1 MPIQF
6 PRWWCSS
13 YVAVV
18 HRRTRCFW
26 RERKLTVPIVTVHD
40 AIRLALPV
48 STRVVA
54 GHAGLNRQ
62 VTWPAVARAV
72 APLFSDL
79 RGGEFALVSILSLRD
94 IDPPLSLAMLVERLS
109 SVPVAAVAVVGAIES
124 RAIEIADKHQ
134 IPLVQCVND
143 IDIREVD
150 RELQRLI
157 SDYDAQLER
166 RAAQIALELGEL
178 SLAGSGIGAMATTLA
193 NRVGRSVAIYSAK
206 GDLLV
211 TDELNPYA
219 EAVAQYVPRA
229 GSTTIAGLEFWCQVL
244 VAADQSLGY
253 TVLIGPAL
261 TESDRQTVRRASM
274 ALALELT
281 KSHALNAV
289 EARYRG
295 NFVDQLL
302 SGQLTDPMIIQQRAR
317 ELGFDVRVPHSAVIC
332 AVPNPQISTLQAQFV
347 SLLNTISLNVPW
359 IVHTRGV
366 MCFLPAPQMRD
377 DPTVAELW
385 KTIVA
390 KFPQLRMAIGRTA
403 ITTSEWTRSV
413 QDAEHVFR
421 LPKPTLAGPVSY
433 DDIGVYQLLLP
444 MMNTNETHAFYR
456 HHLGPLLEYD
466 REQRGELIHT
476 LEAYFD
482 CSGNLARTSE
492 TIHVHRN
499 TLLYRL
505 SRIAQICQVD
515 LDYHETRLSL
525 WLALKLH
532 HILSSVDE

>member
-1 MPIQF
+1 M
-6 PRWWCSS
+6 
-13 YVAVV
+13 
-18 HRRTRCFW
+18 
-26 RERKLTVPIVTVHD
+26 PIVTVHD

-54 GHAGLNRQ
+54 GQAGLNRQ

-79 RGGEFALVSILSLRD
+79 RGGEFALVSIMSLRD
-94 IDPPLSLAMLVERLS
+94 IDPPLSLAMLVERLA
-109 SVPVAAVAVVGAIES
+109 SVPVSAVAVVGAIEP

-134 IPLVQCVND
+134 IPLVQCVSD
-143 IDIREVD
+143 VDIREVD

-157 SDYDAQLER
+157 SDYEAQLER
-166 RAAQIALELGEL
+166 RAAQIALELGEQ
-178 SLAGSGIGAMATTLA
+178 SLAGGGIGAMATTLA
-193 NRVGRSVAIYSAK
+193 NRTGRSVAIYSAK

-211 TDELNPYA
+211 TDELNPFA
-219 EAVAQYVPRA
+219 ETVMQYVPRA
-229 GSTTIAGLEFWCQVL
+229 GSTHLAGLEFWCHVL
-244 VAADQSLGY
+244 VAADQALGY
-253 TVLIGPAL
+253 TVLIGHAL

-302 SGQLTDPMIIQQRAR
+302 SGQLSDPLIIQQRAR
-317 ELGFDVRVPHSAVIC
+317 ELGFDVRIPHCAVIC
-332 AVPNPQISTLQAQFV
+332 AVPTAQVSTLQAQFV
-347 SLLNTISLNVPW
+347 ALLNTISLSVPW
-359 IVHTRGV
+359 IVHTHGV
-366 MCFLPAPQMRD
+366 MCFLPVSQLRHDA
-377 DPTVAELW
+377 TITELW
-385 KTIVA
+385 QTIVA
-390 KFPQLRMAIGRTA
+390 KFPSLRMTIGRSA
-403 ITTSEWTRSV
+403 VTTNEWPRSV

-421 LPKPTLAGPVSY
+421 LPKPALAGPVSY

-444 MMNTNETHAFYR
+444 MMNSAETQAFYR
-456 HHLGPLLEYD
+456 RHLGPLLEYD
-466 REQRGELIHT
+466 REQRGELLHT

-482 CSGNLARTSE
+482 CAGNLARTSE
-492 TIHVHRN
+492 LIHVHRN

-515 LDYHETRLSL
+515 LDDSATRLSF
-525 WLALKLH
+525 WLAVKLH
-532 HILSSVDE
+532 HILVHADDSN

>member
-1 MPIQF
+1 M
-6 PRWWCSS
+6 
-13 YVAVV
+13 
-18 HRRTRCFW
+18 
-26 RERKLTVPIVTVHD
+26 PIVTVHD
-40 AIRLALPV
+40 AIRLALPI

-79 RGGEFALVSILSLRD
+79 RGGEFALVSIIALRD
-94 IDPPLSLAMLVERLS
+94 IDPPLSLAMLVERLA
-109 SVPVAAVAVVGAIES
+109 SVPVAAVAVVGVIEP
-124 RAIEIADKHQ
+124 RAIEIAEKHQ
-134 IPLVQCVND
+134 IPLVQCVSD
-143 IDIREVD
+143 VDIREVD

-157 SDYDAQLER
+157 SDYDAQLDR

-178 SLAGSGIGAMATTLA
+178 SLAGGGIGVMATTLA
-193 NRVGRSVAIYSAK
+193 NRTGRNVAIYSAK

-211 TDELNPYA
+211 TDESNPYT
-219 EAVAQYVPRA
+219 EIIMQYSPRA
-229 GSTTIAGLEFWCQVL
+229 GSTHVSGLEFWCHVL
-244 VAADQSLGY
+244 VAADQALGY
-253 TVLIGPAL
+253 TVLVGPSL

-295 NFVDQLL
+295 NFVEQLL
-302 SGQLTDPMIIQQRAR
+302 SGQLNDPMIIQQRAR
-317 ELGFDVRVPHSAVIC
+317 ELGFDVRVPHCAVIC
-332 AVPNPQISTLQAQFV
+332 AVPDGQVASLQSQFV
-347 SLLNTISLNVPW
+347 SMLNSISLSVPW
-359 IVHTRGV
+359 IVHSRGV
-366 MCFLPAPQMRD
+366 MCFLPAAHIRQEAS
-377 DPTVAELW
+377 VLELW
-385 KTIVA
+385 NTLIA
-390 KFPQLRMAIGRTA
+390 KYPQLRMTIGRSA
-403 ITTSEWTRSV
+403 LVTSDWPRSV

-421 LPKPTLAGPVSY
+421 LPKPQVAAPVSY

-444 MMNTNETHAFYR
+444 MMNSSETHAFYR
-456 HHLGPLLEYD
+456 RHLGPLLEYD

-482 CSGNLARTSE
+482 CAGNLARTSE

-505 SRIAQICQVD
+505 SRISQICHVD
-515 LDYHETRLSL
+515 LDHNETRLSL

-532 HILSSVDE
+532 HILLNADEL

>member
-1 MPIQF
+1 M
-6 PRWWCSS
+6 
-13 YVAVV
+13 
-18 HRRTRCFW
+18 
-26 RERKLTVPIVTVHD
+26 PIVTVHD

-54 GHAGLNRQ
+54 GHAGLSRQ

-79 RGGEFALVSILSLRD
+79 RGGEFALVSIISLRD
-94 IDPPLSLAMLVERLS
+94 IDPPLSLAMLVERLA
-109 SVPVAAVAVVGAIES
+109 SVPVAAVAVVGPIEP
-124 RAIEIADKHQ
+124 RAIEIAEKHQ
-134 IPLVQCVND
+134 IPLVQCVSD

-193 NRVGRSVAIYSAK
+193 TRTGRNVAIYTAK

-211 TDELNPYA
+211 TDDENPFA
-219 EAVAQYVPRA
+219 DAVTQYVPRA
-229 GSTTIAGLEFWCQVL
+229 GSTMIAGLEFWCHLL

-253 TVLIGPAL
+253 TVLIGPSL

-289 EARYRG
+289 EARFRG

-302 SGQLTDPMIIQQRAR
+302 SGQLSDPMIIQQRAR
-317 ELGFDVRVPHSAVIC
+317 ELGFDVRIPHCAVIC
-332 AVPNPQISTLQAQFV
+332 AVPSAQVSPLQSQFVALLNAIST
-347 SLLNTISLNVPW
+347 SLPW

-366 MCFLPAPQMRD
+366 MCFVPISHTRQET
-377 DPTVAELW
+377 TVADLW
-385 KTIVA
+385 KVIVA
-390 KFPQLRMAIGRTA
+390 KFPQLRMTVGRSA
-403 ITTSEWTRSV
+403 PLTSEWHRSA
-413 QDAEHVFR
+413 QDAELVLR
-421 LPKPTLAGPVSY
+421 LPKPSSPGAVSY
-433 DDIGVYQLLLP
+433 DDIGVYQLLIP
-444 MMNTNETHAFYR
+444 MMNSAETHAFYR
-456 HHLGPLLEYD
+456 RHLGPLLEYD
-466 REQRGELIHT
+466 REQRGELMHT

-492 TIHVHRN
+492 AIHVHRN

-515 LDYHETRLSL
+515 LDHSETRLSL

-532 HILSSVDE
+532 HILMNSEDI

>member
-1 MPIQF
+1 
-6 PRWWCSS
+6 
-13 YVAVV
+13 
-18 HRRTRCFW
+18 
-26 RERKLTVPIVTVHD
+26 
-40 AIRLALPV
+40 
-48 STRVVA
+48 VVA

-94 IDPPLSLAMLVERLS
+94 IDPPLSLAMLVERLAN
-109 SVPVAAVAVVGAIES
+109 VPVAAVAVVGPIES
-124 RAIEIADKHQ
+124 RAIEIADAHQ
-134 IPLVQCVND
+134 IPLVQCGND

-178 SLAGSGIGAMATTLA
+178 SLAGQGIAVMATTLA
-193 NRVGRSVAIYSAK
+193 QRIGRSVAIYSAK

-211 TDELNPYA
+211 TDELNQYA
-219 EAVAQYVPRA
+219 EAVMQYVPRA
-229 GSTTIAGLEFWCQVL
+229 GSTSIAGLEFWCQVL
-244 VAADQSLGY
+244 VAADKSLGY
-253 TVLIGPAL
+253 TVLIGPTL

-281 KSHALNAV
+281 KSHALHAV

-302 SGQLTDPMIIQQRAR
+302 SGQLSDPMIVQQRAR
-317 ELGFDVRVPHSAVIC
+317 ELGFDVRVPHCAVIC
-332 AVPNPQISTLQAQFV
+332 AVPSTQVSSLQSQFV
-347 SLLNTISLNVPW
+347 SLLNVMSLNVPW

-366 MCFLPAPQMRD
+366 MCFLPVLQMRQD
-377 DPTVAELW
+377 AVVAELW
-385 KTIVA
+385 QTVIA
-390 KFPQLRMAIGRTA
+390 KFPQVRMAIGRSA
-403 ITTSEWTRSV
+403 PTTSEWPRSV

-421 LPKPTLAGPVSY
+421 LPKPALSGPVNY

-444 MMNTNETHAFYR
+444 MMHSHETQAFYR
-456 HHLGPLLEYD
+456 QHLGPLLDYD

-482 CSGNLARTSE
+482 CAGNLARTSE
-492 TIHVHRN
+492 MIHVHRN

-505 SRIAQICQVD
+505 ARIAQICQVD
-515 LDYHETRLSL
+515 LDHHETRLSL

-532 HILSSVDE
+532 HILLNVEEL

>member
-1 MPIQF
+1 M
-6 PRWWCSS
+6 
-13 YVAVV
+13 
-18 HRRTRCFW
+18 
-26 RERKLTVPIVTVHD
+26 PIVTVHD

-54 GHAGLNRQ
+54 GQAGLNRQ

-94 IDPPLSLAMLVERLS
+94 IDPPLSLAMLVERLA
-109 SVPVAAVAVVGAIES
+109 SVPVAAVAVVGQIEP

-134 IPLVQCVND
+134 IPLVQCVSD

-166 RAAQIALELGEL
+166 RAAQIALELGEQ
-178 SLAGSGIGAMATTLA
+178 SLAGGGIGAMATTLA
-193 NRVGRSVAIYSAK
+193 NRTGRSVAIYSAK

-219 EAVAQYVPRA
+219 EAVMQYVPRA
-229 GSTTIAGLEFWCQVL
+229 GSTHVAGLEFWCHVL

-253 TVLIGPAL
+253 TVLIGQSL
-261 TESDRQTVRRASM
+261 TESDQQTVRRASM

-302 SGQLTDPMIIQQRAR
+302 SGQLTDPMLIQQRAR
-317 ELGFDVRVPHSAVIC
+317 ELGFDVRVPHCAIIC
-332 AVPNPQISTLQAQFV
+332 AVPNSHVTTLQTQIV
-347 SLLNTISLNVPW
+347 TLLNSISLNVPW

-366 MCFLPAPQMRD
+366 MCFLPASQKQHD
-377 DPTVAELW
+377 ATVSELW
-385 KTIVA
+385 STLA
-390 KFPQLRMAIGRTA
+390 TKFASLRMAIGRSA
-403 ITTSEWTRSV
+403 VTTSEWPRSV
-413 QDAEHVFR
+413 QDAEHVLR
-421 LPKPTLAGPVSY
+421 LPKPSTPAPVSY

-444 MMNTNETHAFYR
+444 MVNAPESLAFYR
-456 HHLGPLLEYD
+456 RHLGPLLEYD

-482 CSGNLARTSE
+482 CAGNLARTSE
-492 TIHVHRN
+492 LIHVHRN

-505 SRIAQICQVD
+505 SRISQICQVD
-515 LDYHETRLSL
+515 LDHTETRLSL

-532 HILSSVDE
+532 CILTNNDEF